1 MHVLYW
7 NFCTRMR
14 LQATWCVQLPAAHTY
29 KNLRFCF
36 HVYKLAFDLTSTY
49 EHTPD
54 THHPVHTDLCW
65 SGCKTRHSPWV
76 CLSVYTCTCGASLG
90 AGNCVGLARSL
101 SCTSVLDCLPLRWRR
116 LLLKSSGRGCANWE
130 NETTSIHTSCCTLEP
145 KLPATDPENPLSS
158 QCDT

>member
-7 NFCTRMR
+7 NFCTIMR
-14 LQATWCVQLPAAHTY
+14 LQATWCVQLPAAHSY
-29 KNLRFCF
+29 KNLRYCF
-36 HVYKLAFDLTSTY
+36 HVYKLAFDL
-49 EHTPD
+49 HLRA
-54 THHPVHTDLCW
+54 H
-65 SGCKTRHSPWV
+65 TRHTSSSAHRPLFIRLQNKANPWV

-90 AGNCVGLARSL
+90 AGNCVALARSL

-130 NETTSIHTSCCTLEP
+130 NKTTSIHTSCCTLEP

-158 QCDT
+158 QCGT